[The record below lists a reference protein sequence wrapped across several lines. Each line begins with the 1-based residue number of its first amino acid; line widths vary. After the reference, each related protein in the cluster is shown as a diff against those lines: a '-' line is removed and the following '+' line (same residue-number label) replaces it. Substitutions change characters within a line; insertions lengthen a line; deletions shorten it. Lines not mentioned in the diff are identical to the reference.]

1 MKSRRLRPSSAPSTE
16 GTATK
21 QKKIN
26 KNKQG
31 SNNGGVTSK
40 PAKTLVGEV
49 SLKVLQSHP
58 GSQITC
64 EKVLNEMLV
73 QVQNTL
79 FTHLFILSLIF
90 NSIGQVTITA
100 RTLSQDVTRP
110 SECEHS
116 CI

>member
-21 QKKIN
+21 QKKI

-31 SNNGGVTSK
+31 SNNGGVTNK

-79 FTHLFILSLIF
+79 VTHSFILSLIF

-100 RTLSQDVTRP
+100 RTLSQDVSRP
-110 SECEHS
+110 SECQHS